1 MPDLFDVKR
10 GRIIGVSF
18 AGVPCPEQS
27 NLRVLHGPL
36 YEVLYQAC
44 TNLETQD
51 YTAENNIRDEYH
63 LQDSV
68 SKKTIEQEL
77 QIFMAPSSYS
87 KTVSFGV
94 GYYKETTVVM
104 RPPKLDINIMGTSH
118 PLSDESSFTLFHT
131 TENVF
136 VCRTPAEAFH
146 VDCLVPNEKSLVVS
160 VMV

>member
-1 MPDLFDVKR
+1 MPDLFNVKR

-18 AGVPCPEQS
+18 PGVPCPKQS

-36 YEVLYQAC
+36 YEGLYQAC

-51 YTAENNIRDEYH
+51 YTAANNFRDEYH

-77 QIFMAPSSYS
+77 QIFMAPRSYS

-104 RPPKLDINIMGTSH
+104 RPPKLDINIMGTILPYLMNPHLHYSTQ
-118 PLSDESSFTLFHT
+118 PNMCLFVEPRQKHFMLIAWFQT
-131 TENVF
+131 RKV
-136 VCRTPAEAFH
+136 
-146 VDCLVPNEKSLVVS
+146 
-160 VMV
+160 